1 MAVAKNAKTGK
12 WYTKFRYKDYAGNVI
27 QKKKE
32 GFETKKDAKAWEQNF
47 IVAHEG
53 REQLTF
59 QQAFKKYL
67 ADCEK
72 RQKATTIA
80 NKKGCLQYYE
90 ILNKMPITEITPQT
104 IRQWQNEC
112 LLATDDTGKT
122 RFQRSTINTINAQLS
137 IFFNWACKFCG
148 LLRNPVTA
156 AGAITIR
163 SITEKPE
170 RVKNIWQKED
180 FERFITTVKR
190 PDYHLFFS
198 LLFWCGLRR
207 GEGMGLRVKDINII
221 DKSVTI
227 CQNRT
232 RLGMIDTPKT
242 KNSARTVSI
251 PDHLVIEIKDYM
263 KQLYKPKDKDLLF
276 DHVGDS
282 ISNFFLN
289 QQRKI
294 GMEPIIRVH
303 DLRHSHASLLINL
316 GFSPD
321 VVADRL
327 GHANAAMV
335 LKVYGHMYP
344 QKRIEVT
351 NALNKMYQEQK
362 KRLA

>member
-1 MAVAKNAKTGK
+1 
-12 WYTKFRYKDYAGNVI
+12 
-27 QKKKE
+27 
-32 GFETKKDAKAWEQNF
+32 
-47 IVAHEG
+47 
-53 REQLTF
+53 
-59 QQAFKKYL
+59 
-67 ADCEK
+67 
-72 RQKATTIA
+72 
-80 NKKGCLQYYE
+80 
-90 ILNKMPITEITPQT
+90 
-104 IRQWQNEC
+104 
-112 LLATDDTGKT
+112 
-122 RFQRSTINTINAQLS
+122 
-137 IFFNWACKFCG
+137 
-148 LLRNPVTA
+148 
-156 AGAITIR
+156 
-163 SITEKPE
+163 
-170 RVKNIWQKED
+170 
-180 FERFITTVKR
+180 
-190 PDYHLFFS
+190 
-198 LLFWCGLRR
+198 
-207 GEGMGLRVKDINII
+207 
-221 DKSVTI
+221 
-227 CQNRT
+227 
-232 RLGMIDTPKT
+232 MIDTPKT